1 MPIRVLSPNV
11 AAAIAAGEVI
21 ERPAS
26 VVKELIE
33 NSLDAGAASITVE
46 LQQGGIGS
54 IRVTDDGSG
63 IPANEVELAF
73 ARHATSKL
81 TEADDLTHIASLGF
95 RGEALPSI
103 AAAGRVRMVSR
114 PTDAQ
119 GAASVELEASKVL
132 RRQKLS
138 AAPGTSVSVD
148 DLFVVLP
155 ARRKFLRT
163 PTAESARV
171 KDVVAHMAMA
181 SPSVR
186 FTLYADDRLVLQTPG
201 SGSVRDVLAVL
212 YGADTAAAMLEIR
225 PGERSPYEVK
235 GLISPAS
242 LSRASRSAM
251 SLFVNGRWV
260 QSRSLLIAAEEACRG
275 YLTQGRYPVAALL
288 LHVPPAE
295 VDINVHP
302 TKREVRFLREGDA
315 FSSIQRAVRATLL
328 AVSPI
333 APLTVSASGAESTE
347 SAAASL
353 PFAFVAPEPQA
364 AVAQSALI
372 AQTPSTDTT
381 ESEGAV
387 EEFRMPVLRVVG
399 QVSNTYVIAEGT
411 DGLYLVDQH
420 AAHEQVLF
428 ERLLKEWD
436 GATPQSQ
443 PLLDPYP
450 LELTAEEAEAV
461 EAALPVLQRYGFLLE
476 PFGGA
481 WLVRAVPAVGR
492 QIALAPFI
500 QEMLSV
506 VRDKSMSMGPPER
519 ALAASIAC
527 HSSVRAGMA
536 LDVQE
541 MQALLEQLEK
551 ADNPR
556 HCPHGRPTTIHMSTG
571 MLDRQ
576 FHRA

>member
-1 MPIRVLSPNV
+1 MPIQILSPSV

-33 NSLDAGAASITVE
+33 NSLDSGASSITVE

-63 IPANEVELAF
+63 IPADEVELAF

-81 TEADDLTHIASLGF
+81 TEADDLTYIESLGF

-103 AAAGRVRMVSR
+103 AAAGKVRMVSR
-114 PTDAQ
+114 PADAQ

-132 RRQKLS
+132 RRQMLS
-138 AAPGTSVSVD
+138 AAPGTSISVD
-148 DLFVVLP
+148 DLFMVMP

-163 PTAESARV
+163 PIAEGARV

-181 SPSVR
+181 YPSVR
-186 FTLYADDRLVLQTPG
+186 FTFYADDRLALQTPG
-201 SGSVRDVLAVL
+201 NGAVRDVLAVL
-212 YGADTAAAMLEIR
+212 YGAETATVMLEIR
-225 PGERSPYEVK
+225 PGERSPYGVS
-235 GLISPAS
+235 GLISPAT
-242 LSRASRSAM
+242 LSRGSRSAI

-260 QSRSLLIAAEEACRG
+260 QSRSLVIAAEEAYRG
-275 YLTQGRYPVAALL
+275 YLTQGRYPVAALFL
-288 LHVPPAE
+288 QVPPAE
-295 VDINVHP
+295 VDVNVHP

-315 FSSIQRAVRATLL
+315 FSSIQRAVRETLL
-328 AVSPI
+328 ATSPI
-333 APLTVSASGAESTE
+333 ALVSAPSLTTDYVESV
-347 SAAASL
+347 APSL
-353 PFAFVAPEPQA
+353 PFTSVGPESQPALLTPPASGDMSA
-364 AVAQSALI
+364 AER
-372 AQTPSTDTT
+372 P
-381 ESEGAV
+381 V
-387 EEFRMPVLRVVG
+387 EEFRMPLLRVVG
-399 QVSNTYVIAEGT
+399 QISNTYVIAEGT

-436 GATPQSQ
+436 GASPQSQ

-450 LELTAEEAEAV
+450 LELTPEEAEAV
-461 EAALPVLQRYGFLLE
+461 EQALPVLERYGFLLE

-492 QIALAPFI
+492 PVALAPFVR
-500 QEMLSV
+500 EMLTV
-506 VRDKSMSMGPPER
+506 VRDKSMPMGPPER

-527 HSSVRAGMA
+527 HSSVRAGMV
-536 LDVQE
+536 LDRQE
-541 MQALLEQLEK
+541 MEALLEQLEK

-576 FHRA
+576 FHRV

>member
-33 NSLDAGAASITVE
+33 NALDAGASSITVE

-54 IRVTDDGSG
+54 IRVTDDGGG
-63 IPANEVELAF
+63 IPADEVELAF

-81 TEADDLTHIASLGF
+81 TEADDLTSIASLGF

-103 AAAGRVRMVSR
+103 AAAGKVRMVSR
-114 PTDAQ
+114 PADAQ

-132 RRQKLS
+132 RRQTLS
-138 AAPGTSVSVD
+138 AAPGTSISVD

-163 PTAESARV
+163 PLAEGARV

-181 SPSVR
+181 YPSVR
-186 FTLYADDRLVLQTPG
+186 FALYADDRLTLQTPG
-201 SGSVRDVLAVL
+201 SGAVRDVLAVL
-212 YGADTAAAMLEIR
+212 YGADTAAVMLEIR
-225 PGERSPYEVK
+225 PGERSPYEVS
-235 GLISPAS
+235 GLISPAT
-242 LSRASRSAM
+242 LSRASRSAI
-251 SLFVNGRWV
+251 SLFINGRWV
-260 QSRSLLIAAEEACRG
+260 QSRSLVVAAEEAYRG
-275 YLTQGRYPVAALL
+275 YLTQGRYPVAALFL
-288 LHVPPAE
+288 QVPPAE
-295 VDINVHP
+295 VDVNVHP

-315 FSSIQRAVRATLL
+315 FSSIQRAVRETLL
-328 AVSPI
+328 ATSPI
-333 APLTVSASGAESTE
+333 ALITASGVTAEAVE
-347 SAAASL
+347 SVAPSL
-353 PFAFVAPEPQA
+353 PFTSVAPESQP
-364 AVAQSALI
+364 ALI
-372 AQTPSTDTT
+372 TQAPSGDTPET
-381 ESEGAV
+381 ERAV
-387 EEFRMPVLRVVG
+387 EEFRMPLLRVVG
-399 QVSNTYVIAEGT
+399 QISNTYVIAEGA

-436 GATPQSQ
+436 GVTPQSQ

-450 LELTAEEAEAV
+450 LELTPEETEAV
-461 EAALPVLQRYGFLLE
+461 AAALPILQRYGFLLE

-492 QIALAPFI
+492 PIALAPFI
-500 QEMLSV
+500 KEMLTV
-506 VRDKSMSMGPPER
+506 VRDKSMPMGPPER

-536 LDVQE
+536 LDMQE
-541 MQALLEQLEK
+541 MEALLEQLEQ

>member
-1 MPIRVLSPNV
+1 VPIRILSANV

-33 NSLDAGAASITVE
+33 NSLDAAATSITIE

-63 IPANEVELAF
+63 IPQSEIELAF

-81 TEADDLTHIASLGF
+81 TEADDLRYIASLGF

-103 AAAGRVRMVSR
+103 AAAGKVRMVSR
-114 PTDAQ
+114 PANAQ
-119 GAASVELEASKVL
+119 SAGSVELEGSKVL
-132 RRQKLS
+132 RRQTLS
-138 AAPGTSVSVD
+138 AAPGTSISVD

-163 PTAESARV
+163 PMAEGARV
-171 KDVVAHMAMA
+171 KNVVAHMAMA
-181 SPSVR
+181 YPLVHFSFYS
-186 FTLYADDRLVLQTPG
+186 DDRLMLQTPG
-201 SGSVRDVLAVL
+201 SGAARDVLAVV
-212 YGADTAAAMLEIR
+212 YGADAAAVMLDIR
-225 PGERSPYEVK
+225 PGERSPYEAS
-235 GLISPAS
+235 GLISPAT
-242 LSRASRSAM
+242 LSRASRSAI

-260 QSRSLLIAAEEACRG
+260 QSRSLSIAAEEAYRG
-275 YLTQGRYPVAALL
+275 YLTQGRYPVVALFL
-288 LHVPPAE
+288 QVPLAE
-295 VDINVHP
+295 VDVNVHP

-315 FSSIQRAVRATLL
+315 FSTVQRAVRETLL
-328 AVSPI
+328 ATSPI
-333 APLTVSASGAESTE
+333 ALIS
-347 SAAASL
+347 
-353 PFAFVAPEPQA
+353 APELIGGHVKSMTTNLSLNSVEPGSQPT
-364 AVAQSALI
+364 LI
-372 AQTPSTDTT
+372 AQAPS
-381 ESEGAV
+381 ESGSAIDLPV
-387 EEFRMPVLRVVG
+387 EKFRMPSLRVVG
-399 QVSNTYVIAEGT
+399 QISNTYVVAEGA

-428 ERLLKEWD
+428 ERLIEQW
-436 GATPQSQ
+436 GVATPQSQ

-450 LELTAEEAEAV
+450 LELTPEETEAV
-461 EAALPVLQRYGFLLE
+461 EGALPVLQRFGFLLE

-481 WLVRAVPAVGR
+481 WLVRAVPMVGR
-492 QIALAPFI
+492 PIALAPFI
-500 QEMLSV
+500 KEMLTV
-506 VRDKSMSMGPPER
+506 VRDKSMPMGPPER

-536 LDVQE
+536 LDIQE
-541 MQALLEQLEK
+541 MEALLEQLEK

-576 FHRA
+576 FHRT